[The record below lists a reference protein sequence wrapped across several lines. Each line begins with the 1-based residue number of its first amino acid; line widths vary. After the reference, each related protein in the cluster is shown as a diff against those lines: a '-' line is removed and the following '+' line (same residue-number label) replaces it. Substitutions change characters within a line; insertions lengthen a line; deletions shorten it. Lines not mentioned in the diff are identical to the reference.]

1 MKFDKSKALLKEAK
15 KLMPNASQTLS
26 KGYKMFIEGD
36 FPLFVSRGKG
46 CYIWD
51 VDGNKYIDYT
61 CALAPIIIGYSHDGI
76 NKAIIKQL
84 YDGITYSLPHKIETE
99 LAKRLVEIIPC
110 ADMVRFAKNGMDV
123 TSAAVRIARAYTG
136 KDIILRS
143 GYHGGQD
150 WYLAS
155 QPPQDLGVPEVLK
168 KYIDVFKYNDVKDLK
183 AKIAKHKN
191 KIAAVIMEPVPMEDP
206 KKGYLET
213 VRKITRQNGILLI
226 FDEIVTGFR
235 MALGGAQE
243 YYKVVPDL
251 ACFGKA
257 MANGMPIS
265 CVVGKRKIMAKTE
278 DVFLSITFG
287 GEALSMASAI
297 ATIDFIKRNNVLKHN
312 WRVGKILYDGLNK
325 LINKYKINARLIGQ
339 VFKFKIIFNDLTGRE
354 SNVKKL
360 FFLQQAVFR
369 GVFFG
374 TSTECNY
381 SHQKKD
387 IELTLRASEE
397 ILKIMRKFDDDETK
411 LKKMI
416 KGKLPVNKFYRDQR

>member
-1 MKFDKSKALLKEAK
+1 MKFDKSKALLKQAK
-15 KLMPNASQTLS
+15 KLIPNASQTLS
-26 KGYKMFIEGD
+26 KGYKMFLEGD
-36 FPLFVSRGKG
+36 FPLFVSRAKG

-61 CALAPIIIGYSHDGI
+61 CALAPIIIGYSNDEI
-76 NKAIIKQL
+76 NRAIVKQL
-84 YDGITYSLPHKIETE
+84 KDGITFSLPHKIEVE
-99 LAKRLVEIIPC
+99 LARKLVEIIPC

-136 KDIILRS
+136 KDIILRG

-155 QPPQDLGVPEVLK
+155 QPPQDWGVPKVLK
-168 KYIDVFKYNDVKDLK
+168 KYIEVFKYNDIADLK

-206 KKGYLET
+206 KKGYLEA
-213 VRKITRQNGILLI
+213 VGKITRQNGILLI

-265 CVVGKRKIMAKTE
+265 CIVGKREIMAKTE
-278 DVFLSITFG
+278 NVFFSTTFG
-287 GEALSMASAI
+287 GETLSMASAL
-297 ATIDFIKRNNVLKHN
+297 ATIDFIKKHNVLKHN
-312 WRVGKILYDGLNK
+312 WRMGKMLYNGLNE
-325 LINKYKINARLIGQ
+325 LINKYKIKAHLIGQ
-339 VFKFKIIFNDLTGRE
+339 IFKFKIIFNNQNGSE
-354 SNVKKL
+354 SNIKKL
-360 FFLQQAVFR
+360 FFLQQTAFR

-381 SHQKKD
+381 SHQGKD
-387 IELTLRASEE
+387 INFTLKASEE
-397 ILKIMRKFDDDETK
+397 VFRIMREYDDEETK
-411 LKKMI
+411 IKRLI
-416 KGKLPVNKFYRDQR
+416 KGKIPINKFFRDQR